1 MMLWTK
7 DKFVFRDDESF
18 GTLYR
23 NLALRGGPLSP
34 SQLSSVVF
42 PITVTHCDR
51 FGVNGFVDFN
61 GTTWY
66 SDNSFLFKNE
76 DRNLFKKHI
85 EIPKPI
91 VDKPI
96 NEDVQQLLD
105 CAHLLGKIYVEGK
118 LVTKPGDLERMLRK
132 QRDIKLKE
140 TERHVDTLT
149 KSLEESQRD
158 LKFLRGE

>member
-7 DKFVFRDDESF
+7 DTFVFRDDESF
-18 GTLYR
+18 GSIYR
-23 NLALRGGPLSP
+23 NLALRGSALHPNK
-34 SQLSSVVF
+34 LSSVVF
-42 PITVTHCDR
+42 PITITNSDR
-51 FGVNGFVDFN
+51 FGVKGFVDSS
-61 GTTWY
+61 GVTWF
-66 SDNSFLFKNE
+66 SDDSYLFDNE
-76 DRNLFKKHI
+76 DRNFFKKHV

-91 VDKPI
+91 VGKPI

>member
-1 MMLWTK
+1 M
-7 DKFVFRDDESF
+7 
-18 GTLYR
+18 
-23 NLALRGGPLSP
+23 RGGPLSP

-76 DRNLFKKHI
+76 DRELFKKHV

-105 CAHLLGKIYVEGK
+105 CAHLLGRIYVEGK

-132 QRDIKLKE
+132 QRDLKLKE
-140 TERHVDTLT
+140 VEKNVDTLT
-149 KSLEESQRD
+149 QSLDEAQRD
-158 LKFLRGE
+158 LKLLRGE

>member
-1 MMLWTK
+1 MLWSK

-18 GTLYR
+18 GTIYR
-23 NLALRGGPLSP
+23 NLALRGSALSP
-34 SQLSSVVF
+34 NQLSSVVF
-42 PITVTHCDR
+42 PITVTHSDR
-51 FGVNGFVDFN
+51 LGVNGFVDFN

-66 SDNSFLFKNE
+66 SDNSYLFDNE
-76 DRNLFKKHI
+76 DRNFFKKHV

-91 VDKPI
+91 Q
-96 NEDVQQLLD
+96 EDLQKLLD

-140 TERHVDTLT
+140 TERHFDKLT
-149 KSLEESQRD
+149 NSLNEAQRD

>member
-1 MMLWTK
+1 MLWTK

-18 GTLYR
+18 GSIYR
-23 NLALRGGPLSP
+23 NLALRGSALPP
-34 SQLSSVVF
+34 NKLSSVVL
-42 PITVTHCDR
+42 PITITHSDS
-51 FGVNGFVDFN
+51 FGVKGFVDSL
-61 GTTWY
+61 GVTWY
-66 SDNSFLFKNE
+66 SDDYYLFNNE
-76 DRNLFKKHI
+76 DRNFFKKHV

>member
-1 MMLWTK
+1 MLWTK
-7 DKFVFRDDESF
+7 DSFVFRDDESF
-18 GTLYR
+18 GSVYR
-23 NLALRGGPLSP
+23 NLALRGSALRPDK
-34 SQLSSVVF
+34 LSSVVF
-42 PITVTHCDR
+42 PITITNSDR
-51 FGVNGFVDFN
+51 CGVQGFVDSA
-61 GTTWY
+61 GVTWY
-66 SDNSFLFKNE
+66 SDNSYIFDNA
-76 DRNLFKKHI
+76 DRELFKKHV

-118 LVTKPGDLERMLRK
+118 MVTKPGDLERMLRK

-149 KSLEESQRD
+149 KSLEESQRV